1 MMGSFRSRG
10 SIVTTASGSTASTVS
25 STGSKCMS
33 IEPIAAVAAAQAS
46 PPATPPYI
54 VVSRSVTPIMP
65 PGYTQTQT
73 TKADGVMTTVITN
86 RSGSTVDT
94 IYGTS
99 TMHAP
104 QISVWA

>member
-1 MMGSFRSRG
+1 
-10 SIVTTASGSTASTVS
+10 
-25 STGSKCMS
+25 
-33 IEPIAAVAAAQAS
+33 
-46 PPATPPYI
+46 
-54 VVSRSVTPIMP
+54 
-65 PGYTQTQT
+65 
-73 TKADGVMTTVITN
+73 MTTVITN